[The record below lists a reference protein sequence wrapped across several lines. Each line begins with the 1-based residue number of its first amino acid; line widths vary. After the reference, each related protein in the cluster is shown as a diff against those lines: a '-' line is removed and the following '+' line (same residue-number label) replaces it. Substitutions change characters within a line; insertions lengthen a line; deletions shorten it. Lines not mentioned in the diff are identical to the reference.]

1 MDSAI
6 NKTSKER
13 SDMLLVLNRFSQS
26 LTEVIEYTNWSS
38 EVFKSLSSKITLLI
52 ESDEIKSTLDQY
64 DDKLVELR

>member
-1 MDSAI
+1 MDAAI

-13 SDMLLVLNRFSQS
+13 SDLSIVLNRFSQS
-26 LTEVIEYTNWSS
+26 LTDVINYTNWSTD
-38 EVFKSLSSKITLLI
+38 VFKSLSSKIALLI

>member
-1 MDSAI
+1 
-6 NKTSKER
+6 
-13 SDMLLVLNRFSQS
+13 MLLVLNRFSKS